1 MSVAQRVDRF
11 CAAMAMPLRVAI
23 RVGET
28 NTRREIGVEH
38 ATDH

>member
-1 MSVAQRVDRF
+1 VDRF
-11 CAAMAMPLRVAI
+11 FAAMAMPLRVAI

-28 NTRREIGVEH
+28 NTHPKIGVEH